1 MATMASA
8 PSPALFPSLPP
19 LRKEIK
25 QCKMDIQSSPFLP
38 KGEKPQALY
47 FLQEDHLDGR
57 GPGFVDIPLT
67 SSKVQEL
74 KKELKA
80 LLEDPPGVA
89 DQLDQLLGPQI
100 FTWAELMSIFGVV
113 FSR

>member
-1 MATMASA
+1 M
-8 PSPALFPSLPP
+8 
-19 LRKEIK
+19 
-25 QCKMDIQSSPFLP
+25 
-38 KGEKPQALY
+38 
-47 FLQEDHLDGR
+47 
-57 GPGFVDIPLT
+57 DIPLT

-89 DQLDQLLGPQI
+89 DQPDQLLGPQI
-100 FTWAELMSIFGVV
+100 FTWAELMSILGVV